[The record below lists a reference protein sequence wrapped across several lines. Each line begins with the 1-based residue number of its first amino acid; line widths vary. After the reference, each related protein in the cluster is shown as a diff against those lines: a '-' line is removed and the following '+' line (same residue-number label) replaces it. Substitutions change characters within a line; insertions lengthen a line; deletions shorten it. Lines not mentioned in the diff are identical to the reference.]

1 MTVPKSDE
9 PNEGD
14 QSPGRFLRKIA
25 KSLQST
31 GQKLQ
36 GQPAEQ
42 EAFGN
47 VLLPS
52 FPNLFGCASHRPAS
66 THFLRWNQPLHPD
79 YEFRRTIDQGRAWS
93 LSLDTS
99 YDDVTYVIID
109 LSWASNTLRE
119 LGVAINDVPLVA
131 VQTWLDL
138 KALAATDDCT
148 RCHARLDQ
156 FDELVI
162 THLTGDERD
171 LNADLPPAPK
181 LRWSDPPSDIAHS
194 VLADLHARSIL
205 GESITVLEG
214 TAEWDLLSGAPT
226 YLQLLLTNEGS
237 LKIEARKDFSY
248 WKKEIDQ
255 PRVERLLAVGF
266 SEASGFGNFEIL
278 HGPDPL
284 GLFHQDLLTEAITA
298 FVEVYEPR
306 PTKIK
311 IERIEGAS
319 PFESQFGSTN
329 YPFFQRLID
338 RMSRPDLLAASTERL
353 NEFESSD
360 DTSLLELV
368 ETISPAFAR
377 IIKLAHLDE
386 LVDYLDDLL
395 ILAPVGSE
403 ESMREMADD
412 PLASLED
419 LSDFVLRHIIRTSDM
434 RERFVQDEDRPA
446 SEFLLQIQS
455 LAHEQLLL
463 GTEDDVPTSV
473 NGIQLD
479 GDTALEADNGVVF
492 SFPGRIDPPA
502 LPGLVI
508 PKLN

>member
-1 MTVPKSDE
+1 MTSANSDE
-9 PNEGD
+9 PNKDD
-14 QSPGRFLRKIA
+14 QSSGRFLRKIV

-36 GQPAEQ
+36 GHPAEQ
-42 EAFGN
+42 EPSEN
-47 VLLPS
+47 VLVPG
-52 FPNLFGCASHRPAS
+52 FPNLFGCTTHQPAS
-66 THFLRWNQPLHPD
+66 THFLRWNQPLHPE
-79 YEFRRTIDQGRAWS
+79 YEFRRTIDQGRTWS

-156 FDELVI
+156 LDELVI
-162 THLTGDERD
+162 THLTGDQKD

-181 LRWSDPPSDIAHS
+181 LRWSDPPADIAKA

-226 YLQLLLTNEGS
+226 YLQLLFTNEGS

-255 PRVERLLAVGF
+255 PRVDRLLAAGF

-284 GLFHQDLLTEAITA
+284 GLFHQDILTEAITA
-298 FVEVYEPR
+298 FVNVYEPR
-306 PTKIK
+306 PKKIK

-319 PFESQFGSTN
+319 PFESQFGSPD

-338 RMSRPDLLAASTERL
+338 RMSRPDLLSASTERL
-353 NEFESSD
+353 NELESSD

-368 ETISPAFAR
+368 ETISPSFSR

-395 ILAPVGSE
+395 ILAPVGFE
-403 ESMREMADD
+403 ESMRAMADD

-419 LSDFVLRHIIRTSDM
+419 LSDFALRHIIRTSDM

-446 SEFLLQIQS
+446 NEFLLEIQS

-473 NGIQLD
+473 NGIPLD
-479 GDTALEADNGVVF
+479 GDAALEADNGVVVPY
-492 SFPGRIDPPA
+492 PGWIDPPA

-508 PKLN
+508 PNLN

>member
-1 MTVPKSDE
+1 MNNPDSDE
-9 PNEGD
+9 SFERDRKPSGWRR
-14 QSPGRFLRKIA
+14 GLARALRA
-25 KSLQST
+25 T
-31 GQKLQ
+31 GQKIS
-36 GQPAEQ
+36 G
-42 EAFGN
+42 EAAVTGGGETIL
-47 VLLPS
+47 VPG

-66 THFLRWNQPLHPD
+66 THFLRWNQPLHPE
-79 YEFRRTIDQGRAWS
+79 YEFRRTIDQGRTWS

-99 YDDVTYVIID
+99 YDDVAYVIID

-131 VQTWLDL
+131 VQTWFNL
-138 KALAATDDCT
+138 KALTATDDCT

-156 FDELVI
+156 LDELVI
-162 THLTGDERD
+162 THLTGDQKD

-181 LRWSDPPSDIAHS
+181 LRWSDPPSEIALA

-226 YLQLLLTNEGS
+226 YLQLMLTNEGS

-255 PRVERLLAVGF
+255 PRVDRLLAAGF

-284 GLFHQDLLTEAITA
+284 GLFHQDLLTDAITA
-298 FVEVYEPR
+298 FVDVYEPR
-306 PTKIK
+306 PKKIK

-338 RMSRPDLLAASTERL
+338 RMSRPDLLSASTERL
-353 NEFESSD
+353 NELESSD
-360 DTSLLELV
+360 DTSLLELI
-368 ETISPAFAR
+368 ETISPSFAR
-377 IIKLAHLDE
+377 IIKLSHLDE

-395 ILAPVGSE
+395 ILAPVGFE
-403 ESMREMADD
+403 ESMCEMADD

-419 LSDFVLRHIIRTSDM
+419 LSDFALRHIIRTSDM

-446 SEFLLQIQS
+446 NEFLLDIQS
-455 LAHEQLLL
+455 LAHERLLL
-463 GTEDDVPTSV
+463 GKEDDVPTSV
-473 NGIQLD
+473 NGIPLD
-479 GDTALEADNGVVF
+479 GDAALEADNGVVIPY
-492 SFPGRIDPPA
+492 PGWIDPPA

-508 PKLN
+508 PKLD